1 MNDGRN
7 ERDRGE
13 MGNGIKG
20 KKDPQNPKKT
30 TVLFSAHELWQ
41 FFGLKAKTIIAR
53 SIGFT
58 FLDSQNYE
66 NCINI
71 I

>member
-1 MNDGRN
+1 MKFFN
-7 ERDRGE
+7 
-13 MGNGIKG
+13 
-20 KKDPQNPKKT
+20 PQNPKKT

-53 SIGFT
+53 DIGFS
-58 FLDSQNYE
+58 FIDSQNYE